1 MGRARGGAAAATDA
15 AAAAAGRGLGGS
27 GSSGGG
33 GGVAVKKGSRV
44 RIFGMQHG
52 EEDLNGNT
60 GTVET
65 INDDGVANV
74 RMHQEGGRV
83 EVFAMENLTPLP
95 KLPTHTSFRSRRK

>member
-1 MGRARGGAAAATDA
+1 MLGAVQQRRLTPPPPPPEGDWEAAAAV
-15 AAAAAGRGLGGS
+15 
-27 GSSGGG
+27 GGG